1 MKRMLINATQ
11 REELRVAIVDGQN
24 LYDLDI
30 EIPSREQKKA
40 NIYKGRITRVEPSLE
55 ACFVDYGAERHGFL
69 PLKEI
74 AREYFNPNAE
84 GKSNI
89 RELLKE
95 GQEIIVQVEKEERGN
110 KGAALTTFIS
120 LAGRYMVLM
129 PNNPRAGGVSR
140 RIEGEDRQ
148 ALKEAMEHLN
158 VPDEMGLIV
167 RTAGMGRDA
176 EELQWD
182 LDYLLQLWK
191 SISAAANSQK
201 APFLI
206 YQESKLFIRAL
217 RDYLRNDIGEI
228 LIDEESLFKD
238 ARDFVQQV
246 MPNNLR
252 KLKLYQD
259 PTPLFSRYQIETQ
272 IESIFER
279 NVRLPSGGSIVID
292 QTEALTAIDINSS
305 KATKGSDIEE
315 TAFNTNLEAATE
327 IARQLRIRDA
337 GGLIVIDFI
346 DMDSPRH
353 QREVE
358 ERLKDALKADRAR
371 VQIGRISRFGLL
383 EMSRQRLRPSL
394 GEATQIVCPRCE
406 GHGHIRSVESL
417 ALSTLRLIEEHAM
430 KENTGQVLVQ
440 APPSVA
446 NFLLNEKRASIV
458 EIELRHSVHVVVV
471 ADDKLETPHLEI
483 TRIREADMGEHSK
496 PSYERTTPVLAT
508 PLPKMGQM
516 LGSGEQPLV
525 TGVVP
530 ASPAPIR
537 DETPD
542 ATPVAQP
549 ARQPAAAAKP
559 SGGFFSRLFGALFG
573 GGSAQPTP
581 AAQPA
586 TSPRRDESRPG
597 GRNERNGRRDER
609 RGEGRGKSGD
619 PQRQGPRNKDNAP
632 QGKGQQQ
639 AKGNKAQGQPQGKG
653 QQAED
658 KNRQKDTQPSQG
670 RQGGRNEQDKNPQQ
684 AGNENRRQQQPRG
697 ERVPQADKAEKVT
710 EKADKA
716 ATPAQPVQPRAEK
729 APAQA
734 PVVDEKLLVAGAAAA
749 TVAATTAEAT
759 AATSEV
765 ENTESVAADG
775 TKEAGEGGQ
784 RRRRGR
790 RGGRR
795 RRRQEDGAQGASVDG
810 AAGADDLDDEEGE
823 DNTPITARDSD
834 SVPPVFDTAEAA
846 THAFKVEA
854 PKTEATRP
862 AVESTDDDDKVPSA
876 LTLPSLPKLP
886 PIPGS
891 TAAAQ
896 VTSVAISSEPVATPA
911 ESADLRTT
919 ERRQTESNAPLKNE
933 SPAPAVAT
941 PVEATV
947 PAAPAVVE
955 AKAEETKPVVAAPAP
970 TPAQEQPKPTS
981 ELDAPARGLLPEA
994 SEPSKAVEPVI
1005 ATAPVAAAEKAEV
1018 ATPHAS
1024 TAEQSQAAPAALAPV
1039 VARDAEKPVTVEVAK
1054 TEVKEVQAPTADV
1067 KASVAPTA
1075 PAQEAPATDAP
1086 KVSVQDAPAA
1096 DVQKASEHGAP
1107 VEEASTAHATEA
1119 PNAQAPVAPAPEA
1132 PKAHA
1137 QEAQVTQTPVVETPA
1152 APVKQVASE
1161 KAADEAGHVEDESA
1175 KPVAA
1180 APAASP
1186 EESASATASVTPKS
1200 PEASNVSHVSHTPA
1214 SSSEK
1219 SGWTP
1224 PTQGD
1229 LLTRPR
1235 HESHGGDS
1243 SPRDAQS

>member
-69 PLKEI
+69 PLKEV

-148 ALKEAMEHLN
+148 ALKEAMEHLS

-228 LIDEESLFKD
+228 LIDEESLFND

-446 NFLLNEKRASIV
+446 NFMLNEKRASIV
-458 EIELRHSVHVVVV
+458 EIELRHSVHVVIV
-471 ADDKLETPHLEI
+471 ADEKLETPHLEI

-496 PSYERTTPVLAT
+496 PSYERTTPTVAT
-508 PLPKMGQM
+508 ALPKMGQA

-530 ASPAPIR
+530 STPAPLR
-537 DETPD
+537 DED
-542 ATPVAQP
+542 IVASSAP
-549 ARQPAAAAKP
+549 APTAKPAAPAAP
-559 SGGFFSRLFGALFG
+559 AGGFFSRLFGSLFG
-573 GGSAQPTP
+573 GGTPAAP

-586 TSPRRDESRPG
+586 TPARRDDSRQG
-597 GRNERNGRRDER
+597 SRNDRSGRRDER
-609 RGEGRGKSGD
+609 RGNEGRGKGGE
-619 PQRQGPRNKDNAP
+619 QRGQQGQRKDNAQQ
-632 QGKGQQQ
+632 QGRGQQQ
-639 AKGNKAQGQPQGKG
+639 AKGNKPGRGDQAQARQGEEKQG
-653 QQAED
+653 
-658 KNRQKDTQPSQG
+658 RQKDGQQQG
-670 RQGGRNEQDKNPQQ
+670 RQGRQDQ
-684 AGNENRRQQQPRG
+684 AATGEARRQPRG
-697 ERVPQADKAEKVT
+697 ERQPQGEKAEKAMTAAAAVQAT
-710 EKADKA
+710 APAPAPAQRPPTAETA
-716 ATPAQPVQPRAEK
+716 ATPAAK
-729 APAQA
+729 
-734 PVVDEKLLVAGAAAA
+734 VDEKPTQAL
-749 TVAATTAEAT
+749 AEAP
-759 AATSEV
+759 TSEV
-765 ENTESVAADG
+765 EAMAAADTAAQAAAEG
-775 TKEAGEGGQ
+775 SKETEGGQ

-795 RRRQEDGAQGASVDG
+795 RRRQEDGAQAGAIEG
-810 AAGADDLDDEEGE
+810 ANAADDLDDEDGDDEAQTE
-823 DNTPITARDSD
+823 TARSSS
-834 SVPPVFDTAEAA
+834 SVPPVLDTAAA
-846 THAFKVEA
+846 AKNAF
-854 PKTEATRP
+854 
-862 AVESTDDDDKVPSA
+862 AVETTGSAAAHSVQSVDDDAVPSA

-891 TAAAQ
+891 AAAGEPAAH
-896 VTSVAISSEPVATPA
+896 VTEAATPA
-911 ESADLRTT
+911 DSAQTRTT
-919 ERRQTESNAPLKNE
+919 ERRQTESDAPLKT
-933 SPAPAVAT
+933 APVTGSA
-941 PVEATV
+941 PV
-947 PAAPAVVE
+947 PAAAPMKHEPPAVE
-955 AKAEETKPVVAAPAP
+955 DILATAPSA
-970 TPAQEQPKPTS
+970 TGVG
-981 ELDAPARGLLPEA
+981 LDAPARGLLPDDETKAPIGGENDASTKVSTAATSTDEPPAAPAPAAVSAPTPAPAPAPAPAPVTPALSEA
-994 SEPSKAVEPVI
+994 P
-1005 ATAPVAAAEKAEV
+1005 APASSVAAAESPSD
-1018 ATPHAS
+1018 ATPPADDEEDSAAS
-1024 TAEQSQAAPAALAPV
+1024 AAPA
-1039 VARDAEKPVTVEVAK
+1039 T
-1054 TEVKEVQAPTADV
+1054 
-1067 KASVAPTA
+1067 
-1075 PAQEAPATDAP
+1075 
-1086 KVSVQDAPAA
+1086 
-1096 DVQKASEHGAP
+1096 
-1107 VEEASTAHATEA
+1107 
-1119 PNAQAPVAPAPEA
+1119 
-1132 PKAHA
+1132 PKA
-1137 QEAQVTQTPVVETPA
+1137 
-1152 APVKQVASE
+1152 
-1161 KAADEAGHVEDESA
+1161 
-1175 KPVAA
+1175 
-1180 APAASP
+1180 
-1186 EESASATASVTPKS
+1186 
-1200 PEASNVSHVSHTPA
+1200 PEASNVSAVSHPA
-1214 SSSEK
+1214 PAPK
-1219 SGWTP
+1219 PGWTP
-1224 PTQGD
+1224 PAQGD

-1235 HESHGGDS
+1235 QEPHGE
-1243 SPRDAQS
+1243 A